1 MFKVECP
8 GCKAPYQVDERRI
21 PSSGLKMRCPK
32 CGTSFKVDPPG
43 DARRTGPSAVLGG
56 ALGLGESAPPP
67 AIAPPDPMKGTML
80 GVAPQRSA
88 AMKGTMLGVAP
99 AAAAALPTAAPP
111 VAAPPVA
118 APPVAA
124 PPVAAPPVAAPPVA
138 PPLPTTAAPARPPIP
153 GRPPVPR
160 PGAGVVPPADLPAV
174 SGRPAPGAIDLPSV
188 SAPRAAVPAAP
199 TAAAPA
205 AARSP
210 HLDLDLPAVGRPAGV
225 DLPSPRTAPLGSPRA
240 TAPLASPG
248 YPSASN
254 PTGIEL
260 DLPDVGIDKA
270 PGVTA
275 LPATAAQRGGID
287 LPSVSRSQP
296 NLPATPGIGL
306 PAPVGVGLPARP
318 AVPRTQ
324 SSASFELPSPRGNV
338 DLPSPGGLL
347 DIDLPLSAGEL
358 PMPIELALS
367 SRGGDDLPALG
378 GDLPALGGNLP
389 MPGGNLP
396 ALGGSL
402 PAVGGSL
409 PALAGSLPA
418 LAGSLPALAGSLP
431 AVGGSLPSYGSAG
444 LPQTRGSLPAT
455 TSPSLPPA
463 LGGMFGGS
471 GVSSPGMPAQSAAM
485 RAPSFGP
492 SAPSAPPAAF
502 SEIELPPSESLP
514 PPQSFGGG
522 FGEVDL
528 LGGIPTAPAA
538 LPPNDYEADPFGE
551 APLPGPMSAATA
563 SVPQQRAFAA
573 TEAAAIQ
580 RQTGGGGTDY
590 GEVSLDGGGG
600 GGGEVALD
608 GPAGGA
614 PGPAATARSEDD
626 MEFGAVPQEAVAGS
640 AAQAQIG
647 GPKAKL
653 AAEKPRR
660 RMGLQLLVGAFVLG
674 LGGAALALVPSVG
687 PFGAFF
693 VMDHLNAGEY
703 HALVGSTAKSANA
716 ALAQDSYPDAARA
729 AQIVA
734 NAQLNARRA
743 KGLSALAAYVGFV
756 SELRFGTDAP
766 THARASVL
774 VDELAEETDV
784 DMLDLARAAR
794 AAADGQIA
802 KARQL
807 LGSVESSGKTLESSF
822 LRAELELR
830 AKDVKA
836 ALAAWEAAK
845 GYGETPRLQ
854 YGLARAKLAAGDD
867 AGARAD
873 AEAVLAKHPQHVGAR
888 VLVARLSSGSREN
901 EARAL
906 SLLEGVIKD
915 GKNASADELVQAY
928 TLLGSVHLGRSRISA
943 AESAFSEALKIN
955 PKASRA
961 LVGLGD
967 SLYRAGRYS
976 EAQARFEAGAAA
988 DPDDLLAKVGVAK
1001 AKLSLER
1008 IQEASTLLKKLREA
1022 QPTSPLVGYW
1032 YGRVQ
1037 EALGAR
1043 DDAQAAYREVLKAA
1057 PADPNSADVYIAS
1070 ALLLNQQGRPE
1081 DAQKTLDSAKELMP
1095 KVPGVWRALGD
1106 VAQAQGRYKEALGN
1120 FQQAAQLDPDDLG
1133 AKFRIGG
1140 ALRRDG
1146 QFEDAIKAFDVVA
1159 AIDKDYPGLALE
1171 RGLLYEAKG
1180 DSIIALKQYEDALA
1194 KAPTDPDL
1202 MLRVGCGKVAANRA
1216 DQAEELLR
1224 KVLSQRPTSAETNH
1238 CLGRALLVQGTRLA
1252 DALRTLERAVEL
1264 DPNRAEYHL
1273 YVGWAA
1279 NEAGNVPKAEKAL
1292 AEALRLDQGLADA
1305 YWQRGVLRQRQ
1316 GAVRDAISDLTRALA
1331 LRPSRHE
1338 AHASLADA
1346 FYDLGREQE
1355 ALKEW
1360 QLAIQAQPDNPT
1372 WRFRYGKLLSANH
1385 QSEGAIEQLT
1395 RALALIDAVEP
1406 PPRWRWEAHHTLARA
1421 LGPNAEAVKHWEQFL
1436 RLGPRD
1442 SPYRIEAK
1450 AFLDKAGRPWTGD

>member
-43 DARRTGPSAVLGG
+43 DTRKTGPSPVLGG
-56 ALGLGESAPPP
+56 VLGLGDSAPPP
-67 AIAPPDPMKGTML
+67 AVAPPDPKKGTML
-80 GVAPQRSA
+80 GVAPARSA

-99 AAAAALPTAAPP
+99 AAAAGLPAVARPQPP
-111 VAAPPVA
+111 VPAP
-118 APPVAA
+118 APQHTA
-124 PPVAAPPVAAPPVA
+124 PQP
-138 PPLPTTAAPARPPIP
+138 PARPPVP

-160 PGAGVVPPADLPAV
+160 PAGAPAQSADLPAV
-174 SGRPAPGAIDLPSV
+174 AARSPAGAIDLPSV
-188 SAPRAAVPAAP
+188 SAARPQVVLP
-199 TAAAPA
+199 APA
-205 AARSP
+205 PNFESA
-210 HLDLDLPAVGRPAGV
+210 DLPAVGRAADV
-225 DLPSPRTAPLGSPRA
+225 DLPSPRPPSPVRS
-240 TAPLASPG
+240 TAPLASPS
-248 YPSASN
+248 YPD

-260 DLPDVGIDKA
+260 DWPSDDG

-275 LPATAAQRGGID
+275 LPSPAQQRGGID

-296 NLPATPGIGL
+296 NLPAMPGVGLPATSGIGL
-306 PAPVGVGLPARP
+306 PSTVGVGLPAMPGVGLPARP

-324 SSASFELPSPRGNV
+324 SAASFELPSPRRDSI
-338 DLPSPGGLL
+338 DLPTPSRNLPGLL

-358 PMPIELALS
+358 PMSIELE
-367 SRGGDDLPALG
+367 LPSPG
-378 GDLPALGGNLP
+378 GGNLP
-389 MPGGNLP
+389 AVGGNLPSPSRGNLP

-402 PAVGGSL
+402 PALGGSL
-409 PALAGSLPA
+409 PALGGSLPA
-418 LAGSLPALAGSLP
+418 LGGSLPAL
-431 AVGGSLPSYGSAG
+431 GGSLPSRSTAG
-444 LPQTRGSLPAT
+444 LPAAAGLLPAP

-463 LGGMFGGS
+463 LGGTF
-471 GVSSPGMPAQSAAM
+471 
-485 RAPSFGP
+485 
-492 SAPSAPPAAF
+492 PAATGTSSAGMHSPSLGLSTAPGAGF
-502 SEIELPPSESLP
+502 AEIELPPSESLP
-514 PPQSFGGG
+514 PPQPFGGG

-528 LGGIPTAPAA
+528 LGGIATAPAGS
-538 LPPNDYEADPFGE
+538 PPSDYEADPFGE
-551 APLPGPMSAATA
+551 APLPGPMSAAPTVEA
-563 SVPQQRAFAA
+563 RAFAA
-573 TEAAAIQ
+573 TQAAALQ

-600 GGGEVALD
+600 GGPDVGLDAPPARGPVA
-608 GPAGGA
+608 
-614 PGPAATARSEDD
+614 AATAGRGEDD
-626 MEFGAVPQEAVAGS
+626 MEFGAVPQEATAG
-640 AAQAQIG
+640 AASHARVG
-647 GPKAKL
+647 APKAKL
-653 AAEKPRR
+653 AAQKPRSPL
-660 RMGLQLLVGAFVLG
+660 GLRLLVGSFVLG

-693 VMDHLNAGEY
+693 VMDHLKAGEY
-703 HALVGSTAKSANA
+703 HELVQATAKQANA
-716 ALAQDSYPDAARA
+716 ALAQDTYPDAARA
-729 AQIVA
+729 AQAAA
-734 NAQLNARRA
+734 NAQGSAPRS
-743 KGLSALAAYVGFV
+743 KGLAALAAYIGFV
-756 SELRFGTDAP
+756 SELRFGTDAA
-766 THARASVL
+766 THARAAVL
-774 VDELAEETDV
+774 LSELSEETNV
-784 DMLDLARAAR
+784 DMLDLARAAQ

-807 LGSVESSGKTLESSF
+807 LGAAEGQGKNAESAL

-836 ALAAWEAAK
+836 ALSAWEAAK
-845 GYGETPRLQ
+845 SYGDTPRLQ
-854 YGLARAKLAAGDD
+854 YGLSRAKYAAGDE
-867 AGARAD
+867 AGARQE
-873 AEAVLAKHPQHVGAR
+873 AEALLLKHPQHVGAR
-888 VLVARLSSGSREN
+888 VLVARLSYGSREN

-906 SLLEGVIKD
+906 ALLEGVIKD
-915 GKNASADELVQAY
+915 AKNASPDELVQAY
-928 TLLGSVHLGRSRISA
+928 TLLGNVHLGRSRISA
-943 AESAFSEALKIN
+943 AESAFGDALKIN

-1001 AKLSLER
+1001 SKLALER
-1008 IQEASTLLKKLREA
+1008 IQEASALLKKLREA

-1043 DDAQAAYREVLKAA
+1043 DVAQAAYREVLKAA
-1057 PADPNSADVYIAS
+1057 PTDPSSADVYIAL

-1081 DAQKTLDSAKELMP
+1081 DAQKTLDTAKELMP
-1095 KVPGVWRALGD
+1095 NVPGVWRALGD
-1106 VAQAQGRYKEALGN
+1106 VAQSQGRYKEALGH
-1120 FQQAAQLDPDDLG
+1120 FQRAALLDPDDLG
-1133 AKFRIGG
+1133 SKFRIGG

-1146 QFEDAIKAFDVVA
+1146 QFEEAAKAFDIVA
-1159 AIDKDYPGLALE
+1159 AVDKDYPGLALE
-1171 RGLLYEAKG
+1171 RGLLYEASG
-1180 DSIIALKQYEDALA
+1180 HSEEALKQYEDALA
-1194 KAPTDPDL
+1194 KAPNDPDL

-1216 DQAEELLR
+1216 EQAEELLK
-1224 KVLSQRPTSAETNH
+1224 KVLSQRPSSAETHH

-1264 DPNRAEYHL
+1264 DPNRAEYFL

-1316 GAVRDAISDLTRALA
+1316 GAVRDAIADLTKALA

-1346 FYDLGREQE
+1346 YYDLGREQE

-1360 QLAIQAQPDNPT
+1360 QLAIQAQPDNAT
-1372 WRFRYGKLLSANH
+1372 WRFRYGKLLAANH
-1385 QSEGAIEQLT
+1385 QNEGAIEQLT
-1395 RALALIDAVEP
+1395 KALALIDTVEP

-1421 LGPNAEAVKHWEQFL
+1421 LGPSPEAVKHWDQFL
-1436 RLGPRD
+1436 KLGPRD
-1442 SPYRIEAK
+1442 SPYRAEAK
-1450 AFLDKAGRPWTGD
+1450 AFLEKAGKPWIGD